1 MSDPKSRA
9 QTFLATTAKQRLTT
23 YDGKT
28 WEYFDVGPRSAM
40 TIVLLPDA
48 IGSAIA
54 YHALMPALAAAGY
67 RALAVHYPVVW
78 THDELVHSLDR
89 FLDALSLASV
99 HLYGASLGATLAQ
112 RFCSAFPHRVRSLV
126 LTRGYGKSVVIGARY
141 LKMLSVMP
149 RFQLKKLMLKELDTS
164 EDVAEHAASDFLR
177 QQLECLSQAQLA
189 SRLTLAGLSS
199 SAPARD
205 LHIPYDRVTLLDSYG
220 SNNADD
226 SDQREDMYG
235 RFSDAKKALLKA
247 SGRFPY
253 LSHPDDV
260 VLYLQVHLRAHAC

>member
-1 MSDPKSRA
+1 MSDPTCSAR
-9 QTFLATTAKQRLTT
+9 TFLATTAKQRLTT
-23 YDGKT
+23 YDAKT
-28 WEYFDVGPRSAM
+28 WEYFDVGPRSAT

-54 YHALMPALAAAGY
+54 YHALLPALAAAGY
-67 RALAVHYPVVW
+67 RALAVHCPVVW

-89 FLDALSLASV
+89 FLDALNLASV

-126 LTRGYGKSVVIGARY
+126 LTRGYNSGMAIGTRY
-141 LKMLSVMP
+141 LKI
-149 RFQLKKLMLKELDTS
+149 LMLKELDTS
-164 EDVAEHAASDFLR
+164 EDVAVNAASDFLR
-177 QQLECLSQAQLA
+177 QQLESLSQAQLA
-189 SRLTLAGLSS
+189 SRLTLGGLSS
-199 SAPARD
+199 SSGPARD
-205 LHIPYDRVTLLDSYG
+205 LHIPYNRVTLLDSYG
-220 SNNADD
+220 SNNAAD
-226 SDQREDMYG
+226 SDQREVMYE
-235 RFSDAKKALLKA
+235 RFRDAKKALLKA